1 MENQRQDPV
10 IVVERTERK
19 RSKGLMAGVLGAA
32 LVAALG
38 VGGTLAYLTYTTN
51 QEKNSFTSNPN
62 ITADLLEPEWTQAAA
77 DTDKKSAPDNSDI
90 PLEADNMI
98 PGSEVAKNP
107 FVVNTSVNGAKAWAG
122 IKLQFEKWNGSGYVA
137 MTDDEMNKVLKVYSL
152 YATGETADPGIVP
165 ATGWTESAGDAADG
179 ARYFYYATALEA
191 ETADEFTGEND
202 TDAYR
207 NIPATK
213 RTVALFD
220 KVKFLE
226 TATQADID
234 ALNEV
239 LNPGGNTVDD
249 PSWRVTVTGA
259 VIGATGAASETAATF
274 VTETAGVSW
283 KGVLDAAAASA
294 AGTGVRT
301 PVVP

>member
-62 ITADLLEPEWTQAAA
+62 ITADLLEPEWTAGAAEGDA
-77 DTDKKSAPDNSDI
+77 

-137 MTDDEMNKVLKVYSL
+137 MTDDEMGKVLKVYSL
-152 YATGETADPGIVP
+152 YATGKNADAGIVS
-165 ATGWTESAGDAADG
+165 ADGWTESTGDAADG

-234 ALNEV
+234 ALNDA
-239 LNPGGNTVDD
+239 LNPGDAVDD

-259 VIGATGAASETAATF
+259 IIGATGAASETAATF

-283 KGVLDAAAASA
+283 KGVLDAAAAPA

-301 PVVP
+301 LVVP

>member
-62 ITADLLEPEWTQAAA
+62 ITADLLEPEWTAGAAEGDA
-77 DTDKKSAPDNSDI
+77 KDAPDGSKM

-137 MTDDEMNKVLKVYSL
+137 MTDDEMGKVLKVYSL
-152 YATGETADPGIVP
+152 YATGKNADAGIV
-165 ATGWTESAGDAADG
+165 SAD
-179 ARYFYYATALEA
+179 YATALEA

-234 ALNEV
+234 ALNDA
-239 LNPGGNTVDD
+239 LNPGDAVDD

-259 VIGATGAASETAATF
+259 IIGATGAASETAATF

-283 KGVLDAAAASA
+283 KGVLDAAAAPA

-301 PVVP
+301 LVVP